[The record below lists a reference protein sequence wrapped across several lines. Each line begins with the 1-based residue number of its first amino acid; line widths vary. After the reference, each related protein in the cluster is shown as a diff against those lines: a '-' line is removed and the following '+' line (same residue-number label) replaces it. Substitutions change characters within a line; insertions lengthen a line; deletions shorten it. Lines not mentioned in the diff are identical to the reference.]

1 MWSRSHGLWE
11 RNTLGG
17 KVENLRD
24 GLRRKAWIVLGDFF
38 RAHALGEAFK
48 DKSYAKPG
56 TPDSR
61 LARQD
66 VVVVYDPLH
75 ILSLLN
81 GGKRDYVRL
90 GPYAGQA

>member
-1 MWSRSHGLWE
+1 M
-11 RNTLGG
+11 
-17 KVENLRD
+17 ENLWD
-24 GLRRKAWIVLGDFF
+24 ALRRKAWIVFGDFF
-38 RAHALGEAFK
+38 RTHALGEALK

-66 VVVVYDPLH
+66 VVVAYDPLH
-75 ILSLLN
+75 ILSLAHAGN
-81 GGKRDYVRL
+81 RDYVRL